1 MTKRLLLI
9 LVAASAYGA
18 NWPQWRG
25 PTADGLSPEKNLPLE
40 WDAQH
45 NVAWKA
51 KLPGLGTSTPIVW
64 DDLVILTSQIG
75 DGPIEGRARN
85 NFGGPLARK
94 SGTMGGGMDKV
105 RFAVQ
110 AYSAKDGKLAW
121 EYLLVAQGDAEGEL
135 PNVHLMHNLSSPS
148 CVTDGSLV
156 YAWFG
161 TGQLVALDMKGKLV
175 WSRHIAKEYSS
186 FQVLWGHGS
195 SPLLYKDRLILLCD
209 HQEAGYLLALDKRTG
224 KEIWK
229 ADRGANRR
237 SYTTPFVIPGTSPAG
252 DQIVV
257 NSDQRIDIYNAANGE
272 LAWHVGDPAQAVV
285 PSPVLHDGIL
295 YTSRGYTSGPY
306 FAVDTHGKGDAS
318 SRIKWEVKTGAPYVS
333 SLLYYEGVVYMATEV
348 GVATAVD
355 AADGKTLWKE
365 RLGGVFSA
373 SPVAADG
380 KVYFLNEEGETIVVA
395 AGREP
400 KVLAHN
406 KLDERMLASPA
417 ISNGRIFMRSDDHLF
432 CIGGKPPATTPPQSR
447 TPQP

>member
-1 MTKRLLLI
+1 MMKRALLI
-9 LVAASAYGA
+9 LLAATAYGA
-18 NWPQWRG
+18 NWPAWRG
-25 PTADGLSPEKNLPLE
+25 PTADGLSSEKNLPVE

-45 NVAWKA
+45 NIAWKVN
-51 KLPGLGTSTPIVW
+51 LPGLGTSTPIVW

-94 SGTMGGGMDKV
+94 SGTPGRV

-110 AYSAKDGKLAW
+110 AYSARDGKLAW
-121 EYLLVAQGDAEGEL
+121 EHVFDAEGEL
-135 PNVHLMHNLSSPS
+135 PNVHLMHNLSTPS
-148 CVTDGSLV
+148 CVTDGSMV

-161 TGQLVALDMKGKLV
+161 NGQLVALDMKGKLV
-175 WSRHIAKEYSS
+175 WSRHIGREYSS

-195 SPLLYKDRLILLCD
+195 SPLLDKDHLILLCD
-209 HQEAGYLLALDKRTG
+209 HQSAGYLLALDKRTG

-229 ADRGANRR
+229 ADRGVDRR
-237 SYTTPFVIPGTSPAG
+237 SYTTPFVIPGASPAG
-252 DQIVV
+252 DQIVI
-257 NSDQRIDIYNAANGE
+257 NSDQRIDVYNAATGE
-272 LAWHVGDPAQAVV
+272 LTWHVGEPAQAVV

-306 FAVDTHGKGDAS
+306 FAVPTDGKGDAN

-333 SLLYYEGVVYMATEV
+333 SLLYSDGVIYMATEV

-380 KVYFLNEEGETIVVA
+380 KVYFLNEDGETTVIA
-395 AGREP
+395 AGRES
-400 KVLAHN
+400 KVIARN
-406 KLDERMLASPA
+406 KLEERMLASLS

-432 CIGGKPPATTPPQSR
+432 CIAAKPSAATPPQSH
-447 TPQP
+447 TPKP